1 MDRSAALLTQ
11 YTCDVADLTDY
22 TQYFTLADRLGH
34 SYRQPAS
41 ELDPMLD
48 IKKAEAA
55 KRK

>member
-1 MDRSAALLTQ
+1 MEFRDPSACGVVLISDLL
-11 YTCDVADLTDY
+11 
-22 TQYFTLADRLGH
+22 QYFTLADRLGN

-41 ELDPMLD
+41 ELDPMRD